1 MSSQRPRCT
10 YGSLPKMQNMKIRVL
25 IIIPAY
31 NEQENLEKTI
41 AKVKF
46 NAPFADVLV
55 VDDGSV
61 DETPAIANKNGVKV
75 ISLPFNLGIGGA
87 VQTGFKY
94 ALRRGYDVVV
104 QVDADGQHDP
114 VHIPKLVDHLLAK
127 KLDIVIGSRFLNDD
141 EPEISL
147 VRNFGIKYFS
157 WLTSKIL
164 KQKIT
169 DCSSGFRAL
178 SKNAIQFFSENYPV
192 DFPDAEALIL
202 AYKAGLKMEE
212 LPVKFRNRM
221 KGKSSLHILRL
232 LYYPLKET
240 LSIINILT
248 KREKRHE

>member
-1 MSSQRPRCT
+1 MPNR
-10 YGSLPKMQNMKIRVL
+10 RVL
-25 IIIPAY
+25 IVIPAY

-41 AKVKF
+41 AEVKL
-46 NAPFADVLV
+46 NAPYADILV

-61 DETPAIANKNGVKV
+61 DETPLIAKKNGVKV
-75 ISLPFNLGIGGA
+75 LSLPFNLGIGGA

-114 VHIPKLVDHLLAK
+114 AYISKLVDHLLAK
-127 KLDIVIGSRFLNDD
+127 KLDIIIGSRFLFD
-141 EPEISL
+141 EKLKISL
-147 VRNFGIKYFS
+147 IRNFGIKYFS
-157 WLTSKIL
+157 WLTSKVL

-202 AYKAGLKMEE
+202 AHKAGLKIEE
-212 LPVKFRNRM
+212 LQVRFRNRE
-221 KGKSSLHILRL
+221 KGKSSLHFWRL

-240 LSIINILT
+240 LSILNILT
-248 KREKRHE
+248 KSEN